1 MFQTKFMHKE
11 KTIIDE
17 NDVDNILYTIISRK
31 RFTYNAAQVLQYFL
45 RCLCM
50 RKMADIRRR
59 IILKTISCFQ
69 KAD

>member
-31 RFTYNAAQVLQYFL
+31 RFTYNAAQVL
-45 RCLCM
+45 
-50 RKMADIRRR
+50 
-59 IILKTISCFQ
+59 
-69 KAD
+69 